1 MCLAGCDLAT
11 PVITKQ
17 PISISANQG
26 DPIEFEVAATGGVD
40 LSYQWQVDG
49 TPIENATLPI
59 YATQAAFKHNGA
71 KFTVVVS
78 NHSASVTSESATL
91 SVIPGSPDTL
101 TFHNDTARTGQNL
114 HETILN
120 LENVDPATFGK
131 IGFLP
136 VDGKVDAQPLYLSQV
151 AIPGIGFR
159 NVVYVVTE
167 HDSVYAFD
175 ADSGGLLWQLSA
187 LNLDETPSDW
197 RSCGNLM
204 PEKGI
209 TATPVIDRHRGP
221 NGVMYLVS
229 MSKDSTGKFSQRLHA
244 IDVATGSEL
253 FGAPIDIR
261 ATFPGNGPNSLN
273 GNLIFDPAQ
282 YLERAALL
290 LLNSVVYTTWSSH
303 CDIAPYNGWIIG
315 YDADTLAQVKVLNL
329 TPNGSQGAIWMSGSG
344 PAADPE
350 GNIFILDA
358 NGTFDT
364 TLDERGHPS
373 HGNYGNSFVKITTTN
388 DFSVAD
394 YFTMLN
400 VDNENEHDTD
410 LGSGGA
416 VVLPDLTDADGKV
429 RHLAVGGGKDRGIYL
444 VDRENM
450 GKFNPSSNDIYQ
462 QINELGG
469 AIFSTPA
476 YFNQAI
482 YYGALHDSIKRFPFV
497 AGRLAETPASQTAI
511 AFGYPGVTPTISGD
525 GGTDAILWAAENGS
539 TAALHA
545 YAAEDLARELYNSNQ
560 ASGGRDQFGAGNK
573 YIAPTVADGRVF
585 VGTQNGVAVF
595 GLLPK

>member
-1 MCLAGCDLAT
+1 M
-11 PVITKQ
+11 
-17 PISISANQG
+17 
-26 DPIEFEVAATGGVD
+26 
-40 LSYQWQVDG
+40 
-49 TPIENATLPI
+49 
-59 YATQAAFKHNGA
+59 
-71 KFTVVVS
+71 
-78 NHSASVTSESATL
+78 
-91 SVIPGSPDTL
+91 
-101 TFHNDTARTGQNL
+101 

-120 LENVDPATFGK
+120 LENVNPATFGK

-253 FGAPIDIR
+253 FGAPMDIR

-273 GNLIFDPAQ
+273 GKSDFRSCPVPRKGGAPAFEFGG
-282 YLERAALL
+282 LHHMVFALRHSTL
-290 LLNSVVYTTWSSH
+290 QWLDHRIRRRHTRTSQSSQP
-303 CDIAPYNGWIIG
+303 DSKRESGG
-315 YDADTLAQVKVLNL
+315 D
-329 TPNGSQGAIWMSGSG
+329 WMSGSG

-350 GNIFILDA
+350 GDIFILDA

-444 VDRENM
+444 VDREEY

-469 AIFSTPA
+469 AIFATPA

-545 YAAEDLARELYNSNQ
+545 YAAEDSRRTLQQQPSWRRSRPVRSGEQIHCAD
-560 ASGGRDQFGAGNK
+560 GGRRQSVCWH
-573 YIAPTVADGRVF
+573 PEWSC
-585 VGTQNGVAVF
+585 GVRT
-595 GLLPK
+595 PS